1 MKDNIIFTKHVLLKI
16 KQRKIP
22 ENFIIKT
29 ILKPNKLVLDNNK
42 YYAYRN
48 FGKKYLKVVFVK
60 INNSILI
67 ITAHWAQKL

>member
-1 MKDNIIFTKHVLLKI
+1 MGNDIIFTKHALLKMQ
-16 KQRKIP
+16 QRKIS
-22 ENFIIKT
+22 EKSVIKT
-29 ILKPNKLVLDNNK
+29 ILNPNKLVLDDTK

-67 ITAHWAQKL
+67 ITAHLAKKL

>member
-1 MKDNIIFTKHVLLKI
+1 MKNDIIFTKHALLKI
-16 KQRKIP
+16 QQRKIP
-22 ENFIIKT
+22 KNSIIKT
-29 ILKPNKLVLDNNK
+29 VLSPNKLVLDNTK

-67 ITAHWAQKL
+67 ITAHLAKKI